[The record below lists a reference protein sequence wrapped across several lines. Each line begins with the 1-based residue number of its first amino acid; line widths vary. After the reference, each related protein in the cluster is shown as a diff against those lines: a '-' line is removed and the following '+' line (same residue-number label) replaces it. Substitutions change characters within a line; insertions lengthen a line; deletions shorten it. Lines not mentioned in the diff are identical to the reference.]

1 MKNYPV
7 PAHLSILSLKPYVGG
22 ASGIQG
28 VERVIKLSSNE
39 GAFGTN
45 PAAVQA
51 CRDFAEKMFRYPDGG
66 SSALRGAIAEAH
78 GVDADRIVC
87 GNGSDEL
94 IGLLCHAYL
103 KPEAEVIIT
112 QYAF

>member
-22 ASGIQG
+22 ASVIQG

-51 CRDFAEKMFRYPDGG
+51 CREFAEKCSVIPTAGR
-66 SSALRGAIAEAH
+66 
-78 GVDADRIVC
+78 
-87 GNGSDEL
+87 
-94 IGLLCHAYL
+94 LCCA
-103 KPEAEVIIT
+103 VR
-112 QYAF
+112 